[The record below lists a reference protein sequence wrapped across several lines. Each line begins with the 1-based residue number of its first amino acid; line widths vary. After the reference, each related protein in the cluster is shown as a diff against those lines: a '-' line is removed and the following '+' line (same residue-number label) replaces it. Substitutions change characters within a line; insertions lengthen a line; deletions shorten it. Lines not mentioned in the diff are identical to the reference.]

1 MHLKIS
7 TLIRVA
13 LRPELNIK
21 KQTQTCKKWHFWS
34 DVYSRTGHPCKE
46 DFETFGKL
54 IGLNEVQVQKALHS
68 FTGSDEQV
76 KQLISNSYLDE
87 RSKRMY
93 LRTYEE
99 RISRYN
105 RKN

>member
-1 MHLKIS
+1 MNLNYYFSSYINSFPDSYLSSK
-7 TLIRVA
+7 TL
-13 LRPELNIK
+13 LE
-21 KQTQTCKKWHFWS
+21 F
-34 DVYSRTGHPCKE
+34 VYFHP
-46 DFETFGKL
+46 FETFGKL

-68 FTGSDEQV
+68 FTGSNEQV

-99 RISRYN
+99 RVSRFN
-105 RKN
+105 RTT

>member
-1 MHLKIS
+1 M
-7 TLIRVA
+7 
-13 LRPELNIK
+13 
-21 KQTQTCKKWHFWS
+21 
-34 DVYSRTGHPCKE
+34 
-46 DFETFGKL
+46 

-68 FTGSDEQV
+68 FTGSNEQV

-99 RISRYN
+99 RVSRFN
-105 RKN
+105 RTT